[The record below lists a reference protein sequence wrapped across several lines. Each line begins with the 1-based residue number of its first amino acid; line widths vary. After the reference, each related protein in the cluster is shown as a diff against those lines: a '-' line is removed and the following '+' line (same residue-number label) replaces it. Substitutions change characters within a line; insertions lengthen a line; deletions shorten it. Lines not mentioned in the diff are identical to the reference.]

1 MGECKCTDRDWS
13 QSVSIE
19 NNDFWNNLNLEI
31 NYFCMKIPGSPYGDF
46 GRLPDSFLD
55 GNLGIDVNMS
65 GVQHP
70 LQNLSMEET
79 HHTHHSETQTSR
91 HRRIIREIIV

>member
-1 MGECKCTDRDWS
+1 MIIT
-13 QSVSIE
+13 
-19 NNDFWNNLNLEI
+19 
-31 NYFCMKIPGSPYGDF
+31 GSPYGDF
-46 GRLPDSFLD
+46 GRLPDSFHD

-70 LQNLSMEET
+70 LQNLSMEES
-79 HHTHHSETQTSR
+79 HHPHHSETQTNR